1 MSKGEW
7 VIFVG
12 LVLQFLSFGSAGLW
26 VFINLFSDVKVLK
39 ALLNEHLHE
48 HKEGGKV

>member
-7 VIFVG
+7 VIFIG
-12 LVLQFLSFGSAGLW
+12 LVLQFLSFGSAGVW
-26 VFINLFSDVKVLK
+26 FIVKLFSDVQVLK